1 MKTKLV
7 LLSVVLLSGC
17 GGSRKQALRD
27 LDGLLEKSKYADCE
41 TIRKYLDSAH
51 DVVHAEAHK

>member
-1 MKTKLV
+1 MKIKLLV
-7 LLSVVLLSGC
+7 LSVVLLSGC

-51 DVVHAEAHK
+51 NIVHAEAYK